1 MKNCHLS
8 TKWNILPEVT
18 YHMRNLDS
26 CNLFSWYT
34 SLKLLPVFTSDLNGL
49 LDAGATQNSIRVAQ
63 VHSCL

>member
-1 MKNCHLS
+1 MRHLSLGMISFQVEMKCFNDAFSGMKNCHLS

-34 SLKLLPVFTSDLNGL
+34 SLKLLPSFYE
-49 LDAGATQNSIRVAQ
+49 
-63 VHSCL
+63 